1 MPFNLLTEAW
11 IPVLWIDG
19 QPGRVGIRD
28 ALTRAGMIR
37 QIAASNPMDNV
48 ALPPLFAGR
57 AYVVQGGREVSWRRW
72 TTGAPQPE
80 NWLAKLEEN
89 KPAFQSVG
97 DGKRFY
103 QDELLKG
110 KECRGRSPICLVEFP
125 GTDS

>member
-48 ALPPLFAGR
+48 ALLRFLLAVLHWCKSTRTEGDIALEDAEGIPEEWLQDKLGPGNA
-57 AYVVQGGREVSWRRW
+57 AVSAR
-72 TTGAPQPE
+72 
-80 NWLAKLEEN
+80 
-89 KPAFQSVG
+89 
-97 DGKRFY
+97 
-103 QDELLKG
+103 
-110 KECRGRSPICLVEFP
+110 PI
-125 GTDS
+125 TS